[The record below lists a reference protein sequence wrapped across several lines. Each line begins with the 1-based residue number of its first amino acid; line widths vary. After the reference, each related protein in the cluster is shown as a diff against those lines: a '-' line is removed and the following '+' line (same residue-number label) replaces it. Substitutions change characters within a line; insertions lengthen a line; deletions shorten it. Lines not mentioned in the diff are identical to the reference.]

1 MNIFRDLGWFF
12 KQEKRSYLFGVL
24 ALLLL
29 ALLNLFTPYAVRVVV
44 DKMAANRLTVHD
56 LIFWTA
62 LSLGVAA
69 VKYGLGFLW
78 RILLFGASNRLGKLL
93 RNRLYEHFTNM
104 SPSFFHQRR
113 TGDLMA
119 HATNDIQA
127 IVVTAGDGVLT
138 LADSIITGGTV
149 ILTMAFFIDWKLTL
163 IALIPMPFMALLTSK
178 YGNWMHKRF
187 HLAQAA
193 FSATNDKVQENIA
206 GVRVVKSF
214 GQEEQEIEEFRNLM
228 DDVVKKN
235 IDVAKIDAL
244 FDPTILLV
252 VGVSFLLTVGYG
264 SYGILNGTLTI
275 GSLTQFTIYL
285 GQLIWPMLAFGWLFN
300 IVERGR
306 ASYDRVSALLNVRAD
321 IEEKENAV
329 DRVPSGQ
336 IEYRVASFCYPE
348 TSTPA
353 LKDIFVRIESGKT
366 LGIVGK
372 TGSGKSTMLRLLLRE
387 FDVQAGEI
395 IIGGIPVRDYR
406 LHRLRQAIGYVPQ
419 DHMLF
424 SATVAQNIAFGKPDA
439 SREEIERVA
448 RIACIHEEIQ
458 QFEHGYETMVGERG
472 VTLSGGQK
480 QRISIA
486 RALLIDPEILILDDA
501 LSAVDA
507 KTEHHILEGLREN
520 RRQKTTLISAH
531 RLSAV
536 EHADFIIVLQEG
548 RIVQEGTHETLMRQ
562 EGWYREMVE
571 RQQLEAM
578 VLEGGDAVGDEKTSR
593 LS

>member
-1 MNIFRDLGWFF
+1 
-12 KQEKRSYLFGVL
+12 
-24 ALLLL
+24 
-29 ALLNLFTPYAVRVVV
+29 
-44 DKMAANRLTVHD
+44 
-56 LIFWTA
+56 
-62 LSLGVAA
+62 
-69 VKYGLGFLW
+69 
-78 RILLFGASNRLGKLL
+78 
-93 RNRLYEHFTNM
+93 
-104 SPSFFHQRR
+104 
-113 TGDLMA
+113 
-119 HATNDIQA
+119 
-127 IVVTAGDGVLT
+127 
-138 LADSIITGGTV
+138 
-149 ILTMAFFIDWKLTL
+149 
-163 IALIPMPFMALLTSK
+163 
-178 YGNWMHKRF
+178 
-187 HLAQAA
+187 
-193 FSATNDKVQENIA
+193 
-206 GVRVVKSF
+206 
-214 GQEEQEIEEFRNLM
+214 
-228 DDVVKKN
+228 
-235 IDVAKIDAL
+235 
-244 FDPTILLV
+244 
-252 VGVSFLLTVGYG
+252 
-264 SYGILNGTLTI
+264 
-275 GSLTQFTIYL
+275 
-285 GQLIWPMLAFGWLFN
+285 
-300 IVERGR
+300 
-306 ASYDRVSALLNVRAD
+306 
-321 IEEKENAV
+321 
-329 DRVPSGQ
+329 
-336 IEYRVASFCYPE
+336 
-348 TSTPA
+348 
-353 LKDIFVRIESGKT
+353 
-366 LGIVGK
+366 
-372 TGSGKSTMLRLLLRE
+372 
-387 FDVQAGEI
+387 VQAGEI